1 MNLRP
6 RNNDEVELNLTP
18 LIDVVFLLLIFFMV
32 STTFVKESEIKLD
45 LPEASTAAVPEEK
58 GIVKIS
64 IDSKGR
70 YFVNEVPLVNSQ
82 SETIEKA
89 IKEAAAD
96 NKDPTIVIN
105 ADAQT
110 THQSVVSVLD
120 AARRL
125 NFLRI
130 NFATERK
137 KESKKEH

>member
-6 RNNDEVELNLTP
+6 RKEDEVDLNLTP

-45 LPEASTAAVPEEK
+45 LPEASTSIAPDEE
-58 GIVKIS
+58 GTIKIS
-64 IDSKGR
+64 IDARGR
-70 YFVNEVPLVNSQ
+70 YFINEVPLVNSQ
-82 SETIEKA
+82 AETIEKA
-89 IKEAAAD
+89 IKEAAGN
-96 NKDPTIVIN
+96 NKKPLIIVN
-105 ADAQT
+105 ADRQT

-130 NFATERK
+130 TFATERK
-137 KESKKEH
+137 KKQ